1 MTQDWRLQNWAGR
14 TWWRTYQRP
23 STTLNMFNI
32 FVLSLKGFIASG
44 ALMYKEPHRM
54 DLFEMSLHFVPGGFN
69 MADHTFRELT
79 SRYHS
84 PQICNHFEV
93 MNNEVI
99 QKPFPDAHGHLSF
112 QNFSPYTEAT

>member
-1 MTQDWRLQNWAGR
+1 
-14 TWWRTYQRP
+14 
-23 STTLNMFNI
+23 
-32 FVLSLKGFIASG
+32 
-44 ALMYKEPHRM
+44 M

-112 QNFSPYTEAT
+112 QNFSAYTEAT